1 MAYIRQRTTKA
12 GSVSTTL
19 VESYRDEMG
28 RPRQRI
34 LANLHGEPDT
44 LRALAKLAVTH
55 DLLFRL
61 REEEHADPDKQ
72 GAGFVLITERA
83 LTKHNHRVAQIN
95 RQLAVIKRELA
106 VIDKHCSASDDEFQE
121 AVQRYKEGYCKA
133 FEQSMGLAIARKQA
147 DAALRR
153 MEK

>member
-1 MAYIRQRTTKA
+1 MAYIRKRTTKA

-19 VESYRDEMG
+19 VESYRDETG

-44 LRALAKLAVTH
+44 LRALAKLAAMH
-55 DLLFRL
+55 DLLLGR
-61 REEEHADPDKQ
+61 EHAEPSKG
-72 GAGFVLITERA
+72 GAGFVLVTERA
-83 LTKHNHRVAQIN
+83 LTQYDRRVAQID
-95 RQLAVIKRELA
+95 RQLTAIKRELA
-106 VIDKHCSASDDEFQE
+106 VIDKHCRASDDEFEE
-121 AVQRYKEGYCKA
+121 AVQRHKREYCEA
-133 FEQSMGLAIARKQA
+133 FERAMGLAIARKQA